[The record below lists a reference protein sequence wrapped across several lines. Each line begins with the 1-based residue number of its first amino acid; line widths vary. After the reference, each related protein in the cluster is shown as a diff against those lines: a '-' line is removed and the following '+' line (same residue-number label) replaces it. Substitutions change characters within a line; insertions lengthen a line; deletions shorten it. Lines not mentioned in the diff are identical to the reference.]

1 MRRAIRRAAW
11 RFVTPLDDFTAS
23 LNDSPHSAY
32 RIAEHPALCADK
44 LLDELIVKV
53 GQTVDVFIKAVDPEK
68 KRISLGYKTEENN
81 PWNIFLKTYN
91 VGDVITVTV
100 VSLMPFGA
108 FAEIMPGVD
117 GLIHNSQIS
126 DKMVSNPASVLKV
139 GDKVEVKIIAVD
151 ADKNRISLSIRAAAD
166 PDYVAPE
173 PPKAKEAPAE
183 KVEEAPAE
191 TAAEEAE
198 EAPTEA
204 ADEA

>member
-1 MRRAIRRAAW
+1 MCIR
-11 RFVTPLDDFTAS
+11 
-23 LNDSPHSAY
+23 DS
-32 RIAEHPALCADK
+32 
-44 LLDELIVKV
+44 
-53 GQTVDVFIKAVDPEK
+53 
-68 KRISLGYKTEENN
+68 
-81 PWNIFLKTYN
+81 LKTYN

-173 PPKAKEAPAE
+173 PPQAKEAHAE
-183 KVEEAPAE
+183 TTEEAPAE

-198 EAPTEA
+198 AAPTEA

>member
-1 MRRAIRRAAW
+1 M
-11 RFVTPLDDFTAS
+11 L
-23 LNDSPHSAY
+23 
-32 RIAEHPALCADK
+32 
-44 LLDELIVKV
+44 KV

-173 PPKAKEAPAE
+173 PPKAKEGARRKGRGSAGGDCCGRGRRS
-183 KVEEAPAE
+183 
-191 TAAEEAE
+191 
-198 EAPTEA
+198 
-204 ADEA
+204 ADRSG